1 MKKFLAIDLGY
12 SNVKVSYYN
21 ETGVLQFDKY
31 ISAVAKVDNPM
42 EIDDDV
48 MFTLGV
54 DTYILGTPAL
64 KVPRSSLLKL
74 ENFEDMKAAYP
85 VWVSYLL
92 KKYGGIDKF
101 DKVIIGL
108 SMAFT
113 DRADELLQHLYDVLM
128 IQKDDYFVCLPQG
141 LSCKLAYSE
150 CGLDIREKS
159 KQQASRLRSF
169 LILDGGFLTCDICT
183 VAAGKASSGGA
194 VGIPDTGVICIAHDI
209 QDYLWTEYQLR
220 VSVKEAQ
227 VILNDGKFTKRG
239 KEYDISDKIDF
250 FTKSY
255 LAKVLNLL
263 EERFSESLDAVEG
276 ILVCGGLAYFFQKY
290 INDPEM
296 MKEIERHFPTSF
308 LVFPEADSE
317 FYNVYSYLKYAENH
331 IN

>member
-296 MKEIERHFPTSF
+296 VKEIERHFPTSF

>member
-1 MKKFLAIDLGY
+1 MKKYLAIDLGY

-74 ENFEDMKAAYP
+74 ETFEDMKDAYP

-92 KKYGGIDKF
+92 KKYGGIEKF

-113 DRADELLQHLYDVLM
+113 DRADELLKHLYDVLM
-128 IQKDDYFVCLPQG
+128 IQNDEFFVCLPQG

-159 KQQASRLRSF
+159 KQQSSRLRNF

-194 VGIPDTGVICIAHDI
+194 IGIPDTGVIRIAHSI
-209 QDYLWTEYQLR
+209 QDLLWTEYQIKI
-220 VSVKEAQ
+220 SVKEAQ

-239 KEYDISDKIDF
+239 KEYDISDKIDY
-250 FTKSY
+250 FTKCY
-255 LAKVLNLL
+255 LDSVLTLL
-263 EERFSESLDAVEG
+263 EEKFSESLDAVDG

-296 MKEIERHFPTSF
+296 VKAIERHFPTSF

>member
-1 MKKFLAIDLGY
+1 MKKYLAIDLGY

-74 ENFEDMKAAYP
+74 ETFDDMKDAYP

-92 KKYGGIDKF
+92 KKYGGKDKF

-128 IQKDDYFVCLPQG
+128 IQSDDYFVCLPQG

-159 KQQASRLRSF
+159 KQQSSRLRNF

-194 VGIPDTGVICIAHDI
+194 IGIPDTGVIRIAHSI

-239 KEYDISDKIDF
+239 KEYDISDKIDW

-255 LAKVLNLL
+255 LAEILNLL
-263 EERFSESLDAVEG
+263 ETKFSESLDAVEG

-296 MKEIERHFPTSF
+296 SREIEKHFPTSF